1 MATRHV
7 ITPPWVSRLWNLIPR
22 LQLNDLKS
30 LPLSPTAVVIPGIT
44 VRLPLPSDLG
54 LGLGNNPF
62 GIVFAVPKKKT
73 SLSKRRQRRYA
84 PTDKHVKPVRSLNE
98 CPSCGRVKRAHTV
111 CTTCHEEIK
120 QIWKAEN
127 GLLSREKL
135 AVPESI
141 DSGFL
146 EILNEKKKISDI
158 PNPGDF
164 LKQLNKEDTSKRK
177 PPMFEWEKL
186 RDKSKFEN

>member
-7 ITPPWVSRLWNLIPR
+7 ISTPWVSRIWNLIPR
-22 LQLNDLKS
+22 LQLNELPS
-30 LPLSPTAVVIPGIT
+30 LPLPPSAVVIPSIT
-44 VRLPLPSDLG
+44 LRIPLPSDLG

-84 PTDKHVKPVRSLNE
+84 PTDKHVKPVQSLNE

-111 CTTCHEEIK
+111 CTPCHEEIK
-120 QIWKAEN
+120 QVWKAER
-127 GLLSREKL
+127 GQLSRQKL
-135 AVPESI
+135 SVPESI
-141 DSGFL
+141 DSDFL
-146 EILNEKKKISDI
+146 EILNEKRKVSDI
-158 PNPGDF
+158 PNPGEF
-164 LKQLNKEDTSKRK
+164 LKQLNKEETSKRK

-186 RDKSKFEN
+186 RNNSNFEN